1 MAKVV
6 FENPD
11 VMGVF
16 FKKEDGEKSMI
27 PSLSWLPAA
36 FFFPFAVDD
45 PLLLATCILFSNA
58 FYEVYVVAPVSGLC
72 TVCFLVHFN
81 HSNSTTL
88 EALKLSESH
97 NLRMLED
104 KL

>member
-27 PSLSWLPAA
+27 PSLS
-36 FFFPFAVDD
+36 
-45 PLLLATCILFSNA
+45 
-58 FYEVYVVAPVSGLC
+58 
-72 TVCFLVHFN
+72 
-81 HSNSTTL
+81 
-88 EALKLSESH
+88 
-97 NLRMLED
+97 
-104 KL
+104 